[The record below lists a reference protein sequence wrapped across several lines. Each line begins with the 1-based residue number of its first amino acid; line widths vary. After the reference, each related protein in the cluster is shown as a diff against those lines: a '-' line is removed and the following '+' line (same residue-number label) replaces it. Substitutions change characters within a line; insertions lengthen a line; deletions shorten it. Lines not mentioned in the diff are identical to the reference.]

1 MKFEDFFDR
10 KRGQTEVVLQVA
22 AGVEITAIITK
33 SSSERLGLSVSKT
46 AYAVVKASDV
56 IERVQVVNP
65 KMLKWVQVID
75 THRSQRK
82 IYKTQY

>member
-1 MKFEDFFDR
+1 VKFEDFFDR
-10 KRGQTEVVLQVA
+10 KKSQTEVVLQVA

-46 AYAVVKASDV
+46 AYAVVKVSDV
-56 IERVQVVNP
+56 IGRVQVVNP

-75 THRSQRK
+75 THKSQRK